1 LICFATP
8 TTGDVVTET
17 TAMAA
22 EHVLS
27 CQLHAAD
34 KHNQVL
40 GGCVKLTRGALELL
54 QRDLLS
60 VETGLPVAL
69 PLVKRPALALS
80 RSQRFA
86 LEPVDCAW
94 LDQSHFRRG
103 LRRGRRW
110 V

>member
-1 LICFATP
+1 M
-8 TTGDVVTET
+8 GDVVTET

-22 EHVLS
+22 VLS
-27 CQLHAAD
+27 CQLHAVD
-34 KHNQVL
+34 KHNKAL

-69 PLVKRPALALS
+69 PLVKRPAL
-80 RSQRFA
+80 RSSP
-86 LEPVDCAW
+86 LTVPG
-94 LDQSHFRRG
+94 LDQSRFRRG
-103 LRRGRRW
+103 LRRVRRW